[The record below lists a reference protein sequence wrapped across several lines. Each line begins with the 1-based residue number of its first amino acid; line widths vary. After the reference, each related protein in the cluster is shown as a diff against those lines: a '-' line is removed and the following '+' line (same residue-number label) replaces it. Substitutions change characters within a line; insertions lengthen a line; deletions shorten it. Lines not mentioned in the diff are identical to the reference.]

1 MVKNATAVKLSSIE
15 KKLFPL
21 GGKCTCP
28 GFSMSFGLRSQG
40 YNYGNFA
47 LSNARTEFSLTLK
60 PLLTFI
66 GLNQTLECQVMKQ
79 NSNIINTT

>member
-21 GGKCTCP
+21 GGMCP
-28 GFSMSFGLRSQG
+28 GFSVSFGLRSQG

-47 LSNARTEFSLTLK
+47 LSNARTEFSQTLK